1 MEGLPVRQW
10 RKTLGI
16 VNTAPPRE
24 DSNVNNMHN
33 SIWKELP
40 MPQGSELYNPMS
52 QALLRAARMGQVN
65 RPTPPPLEDEKDPG
79 DEEDAEGEIDTGFI
93 AMKWIQVPKNM
104 EEPEVEFLAKRRKGL
119 PSVYGGSV
127 GAAGVQNSMRKTKVR
142 KSDAEGNAYTVE
154 FLVPEGTVV
163 EGEIAEEEAKAET
176 LAPGTVVAGVG
187 VANAEGIV
195 IAAEPVI
202 PTPARRR
209 PPPPK
214 RRPKGPGRGR
224 KKPRSSASNAV
235 NIIQVSANID
245 SSNNYNQDATLA
257 DVTMGNTTVGGASI
271 QDVEMGD
278 DAMLQDGEEG
288 GEEGSDDED
297 DDGEDGEDDREEGE
311 LSPTPEADAPGSISK
326 SPLKYAHV
334 QVKAAGSQ
342 PLEQQAPVISVDPE
356 PVNRAASSSP
366 DLPLAIAQPLLP
378 PVVQVIAESIPAT
391 PGIAEAPLEAP
402 TASEHLPDAEVA
414 EIVAQIPPPVSGL
427 ELQLPEPRLDVA
439 LNPDLDSILNP
450 VVPPPQP
457 FSAEVRSEPQRTH
470 DAQQSP
476 DVAHFSDGEEDLLG
490 SLERHLQ

>member
-1 MEGLPVRQW
+1 
-10 RKTLGI
+10 
-16 VNTAPPRE
+16 
-24 DSNVNNMHN
+24 
-33 SIWKELP
+33 

-127 GAAGVQNSMRKTKVR
+127 GTTGVQTPMRKTKVR

-154 FLVPEGTVV
+154 VLVPEGTVV
-163 EGEIAEEEAKAET
+163 EGEIAEEEAKSET

-195 IAAEPVI
+195 VAAEPVI
-202 PTPARRR
+202 PTPSRRR

-224 KKPRSSASNAV
+224 KKPRPSASNAV
-235 NIIQVSANID
+235 NIIQVSANINGLD
-245 SSNNYNQDATLA
+245 NYNQDTTLG
-257 DVTMGNTTVGGASI
+257 DVTMGNITVGGVSI
-271 QDVEMGD
+271 QDVEMGH

-288 GEEGSDDED
+288 GEEGSEDED
-297 DDGEDGEDDREEGE
+297 DDGDDGEDDREEGE

-326 SPLKYAHV
+326 SPLKSVPA
-334 QVKAAGSQ
+334 QVIVTGPQ
-342 PLEQQAPVISVDPE
+342 PPEQQLPVISVNPE

-366 DLPLAIAQPLLP
+366 DLPLAVAQLLP
-378 PVVQVIAESIPAT
+378 PIVPGIVESIPAA
-391 PGIAEAPLEAP
+391 PGIAETPLEAP
-402 TASEHLPDAEVA
+402 IASEPLPDAEVA
-414 EIVAQIPPPVSGL
+414 ETVAQIPLPVSGL
-427 ELQLPEPRLDVA
+427 ELQPPEPGSEVA
-439 LNPDLDSILNP
+439 LNSDLDTVLNP
-450 VVPPPQP
+450 VVYPPQP
-457 FSAEVRSEPQRTH
+457 FPVEVPSEPQRTH
-470 DAQQSP
+470 DPQQNP